1 MDTRMNKYDNKSFSR
16 VAKNEELYKEINDA
30 SLDNFSVRSNATVI
44 GNQDPEIDIEKIK
57 KILDTKY
64 NNAPKRKSIRIDIP
78 EEEEEV
84 DTEPT
89 KEYDLNVV
97 LEKAKD
103 ELPETYEEA
112 RAKKLRNT
120 QFDILNNLHIE
131 EVQEEE
137 EPSKAEEDLMELIN
151 TISINEKKISEITEK
166 LGQNARE
173 KAKEEVALEV
183 EEEDAFGMLDELKG
197 SGNTEVYESMT
208 EEIKKVE
215 EQDKS
220 EDLKEEPKKDNE
232 EEKKEN
238 TIVEKVKDE
247 TMDSS
252 FYTTSLFKKH
262 DFADDEDDTDKGL
275 NIVIK
280 ILIVLVIICFL
291 VGIFLFVRSLIME

>member
-1 MDTRMNKYDNKSFSR
+1 MGTRMNKYDNKSFSR
-16 VAKNEELYKEINDA
+16 VAKNEELYKEINEA

-84 DTEPT
+84 DSEPT

-131 EVQEEE
+131 ENQEEE

-166 LGQNARE
+166 LGQNAHE
-173 KAKEEVALEV
+173 DAKEEVAS
-183 EEEDAFGMLDELKG
+183 EEADAFDILDELKG
-197 SGNTEVYESMT
+197 SGNTEVYEGMT

-215 EQDKS
+215 EQDES
-220 EDLKEEPKKDNE
+220 EDLPEESKKDD
-232 EEKKEN
+232 EKKEEN

>member
-84 DTEPT
+84 DSEPT

-131 EVQEEE
+131 ENQEEE

-151 TISINEKKISEITEK
+151 TISINEKKISEISEK
-166 LGQNARE
+166 LGQNHEEIKEQVTPEE
-173 KAKEEVALEV
+173 KEN
-183 EEEDAFGMLDELKG
+183 DAFGILDELKG
-197 SGNTEVYESMT
+197 SDDTEVYESMT

-215 EQDKS
+215 EQDK
-220 EDLKEEPKKDNE
+220 LEETKKDDE

>member
-103 ELPETYEEA
+103 ELPETYEEKKK
-112 RAKKLRNT
+112 KKLRNT

-131 EVQEEE
+131 EDQEEE

-151 TISINEKKISEITEK
+151 TISINEKKISEISEK
-166 LGQNARE
+166 LGQNHEEIKEQVTPEE
-173 KAKEEVALEV
+173 KEN
-183 EEEDAFGMLDELKG
+183 DAFGILDELKG
-197 SGNTEVYESMT
+197 SDDTEVYESMT

-215 EQDKS
+215 EQDK
-220 EDLKEEPKKDNE
+220 LEETKKDDE

>member
-131 EVQEEE
+131 EDQEEE

-151 TISINEKKISEITEK
+151 TISINEKKISEISEK
-166 LGQNARE
+166 LGQNAHEEIKEQVTPEE
-173 KAKEEVALEV
+173 KEN
-183 EEEDAFGMLDELKG
+183 DAFGILDELKG
-197 SGNTEVYESMT
+197 SDDTEVYESMT
-208 EEIKKVE
+208 EKIKKVE
-215 EQDKS
+215 
-220 EDLKEEPKKDNE
+220 KKDKLE
-232 EEKKEN
+232 ETKKDDKKKKKEN

>member
-78 EEEEEV
+78 EEKEEV

-131 EVQEEE
+131 EDQEEE

-151 TISINEKKISEITEK
+151 TISINEKKISEISEK
-166 LGQNARE
+166 LGQNHEEIKEQVTPEE
-173 KAKEEVALEV
+173 KEN
-183 EEEDAFGMLDELKG
+183 DAFGILDELKG
-197 SGNTEVYESMT
+197 SDDTEVYESMT

-215 EQDKS
+215 EQDK
-220 EDLKEEPKKDNE
+220 LEETKKDDE

>member
-1 MDTRMNKYDNKSFSR
+1 MDTRMNKYDNKNFSR
-16 VAKNEELYKEINDA
+16 VAKNEELYKEINET

-44 GNQDPEIDIEKIK
+44 GNQDAEIDIEKIK

-78 EEEEEV
+78 EEEEI
-84 DTEPT
+84 DAEPT

-131 EVQEEE
+131 EETENE
-137 EPSKAEEDLMELIN
+137 EPNKAEEDLMELIN

-166 LGQNARE
+166 LE
-173 KAKEEVALEV
+173 KNNKEETTEPVV
-183 EEEDAFGMLDELKG
+183 EENDTFGILDELKG
-197 SGNTEVYESMT
+197 SENTEVYEGMT
-208 EEIKKVE
+208 EEIKKAE
-215 EQDKS
+215 EQT
-220 EDLKEEPKKDNE
+220 ENIKENKE
-232 EEKKEN
+232 EN
-238 TIVEKVKDE
+238 TIVEEIKDD

-252 FYTTSLFKKH
+252 FYTTSLFSKN
-262 DFADDEDDTDKGL
+262 DFAEEDDTDKGL

>member
-16 VAKNEELYKEINDA
+16 VAKNEELYKEINEA

-84 DTEPT
+84 DSEPT

-120 QFDILNNLHIE
+120 QFDILSNLHIDE
-131 EVQEEE
+131 QHEEE

-166 LGQNARE
+166 LGQNAHE
-173 KAKEEVALEV
+173 EAK
-183 EEEDAFGMLDELKG
+183 EDAFDILDELKG
-197 SGNTEVYESMT
+197 SDNTEVYEGMT

-215 EQDKS
+215 EKNES
-220 EDLKEEPKKDNE
+220 ENLVEETT
-232 EEKKEN
+232 EEKKDVKEEKEEN
-238 TIVEKVKDE
+238 TIVEKVKDD

-252 FYTTSLFKKH
+252 FYTTSLFKKN
-262 DFADDEDDTDKGL
+262 DFAEDEDDTDKGL

>member
-1 MDTRMNKYDNKSFSR
+1 MNKYDNKSFSR

-131 EVQEEE
+131 EDQEEE

-151 TISINEKKISEITEK
+151 TISINEKKISEISEK
-166 LGQNARE
+166 LGQNHEEIKEQVTPEE
-173 KAKEEVALEV
+173 KEN
-183 EEEDAFGMLDELKG
+183 DAFGILDELKG
-197 SGNTEVYESMT
+197 SDDTEVYESMT

-215 EQDKS
+215 EQDK
-220 EDLKEEPKKDNE
+220 LEETKKDDE

>member
-84 DTEPT
+84 DSEPT

-97 LEKAKD
+97 LKKAKD

-131 EVQEEE
+131 ENQEEE

-151 TISINEKKISEITEK
+151 TISINEKKISEISEK
-166 LGQNARE
+166 LGQNAHE
-173 KAKEEVALEV
+173 EAK
-183 EEEDAFGMLDELKG
+183 EDAFDILDELKG
-197 SGNTEVYESMT
+197 SDNTEVYEGMT

-215 EQDKS
+215 EQDES
-220 EDLKEEPKKDNE
+220 EDLPEESKKDD
-232 EEKKEN
+232 EKKEEN

>member
-131 EVQEEE
+131 ENQEEE

-173 KAKEEVALEV
+173 EIKEQVTP
-183 EEEDAFGMLDELKG
+183 EEKENDAFGILDELKG
-197 SGNTEVYESMT
+197 SDDTEVYESMT

-215 EQDKS
+215 EQDK
-220 EDLKEEPKKDNE
+220 LEETKKDDE

-252 FYTTSLFKKH
+252 FYTTSLFKKN

>member
-1 MDTRMNKYDNKSFSR
+1 MDTRMNKYDNKNFSR
-16 VAKNEELYKEINDA
+16 VAKNEELYKEINET

-44 GNQDPEIDIEKIK
+44 GNQDAEIDIEKIK

-78 EEEEEV
+78 EEEEI
-84 DTEPT
+84 DAEPT

-131 EVQEEE
+131 EETENE
-137 EPSKAEEDLMELIN
+137 EPNKAEEDLMELIN

-166 LGQNARE
+166 LE
-173 KAKEEVALEV
+173 KNNKEETTEPVV
-183 EEEDAFGMLDELKG
+183 EENDTFGILDELKG
-197 SGNTEVYESMT
+197 SENTEVYEGMT
-208 EEIKKVE
+208 EEIKKAE
-215 EQDKS
+215 EQTENANDDK
-220 EDLKEEPKKDNE
+220 E
-232 EEKKEN
+232 EN
-238 TIVEKVKDE
+238 TIVEEIKDD

-252 FYTTSLFKKH
+252 FYTTSLFSKN
-262 DFADDEDDTDKGL
+262 DFAEEDDTDKGL

>member
-131 EVQEEE
+131 ENQEEE

-151 TISINEKKISEITEK
+151 TISINEKKISEISEK
-166 LGQNARE
+166 LEQNAHE
-173 KAKEEVALEV
+173 EAKEEMTS
-183 EEEDAFGMLDELKG
+183 EEENDAFGILDELKG
-197 SGNTEVYESMT
+197 SDDTEVYESMT

-215 EQDKS
+215 EQDK
-220 EDLKEEPKKDNE
+220 LEETKKDDE

>member
-131 EVQEEE
+131 EPHEEE

-166 LGQNARE
+166 LKNDD
-173 KAKEEVALEV
+173 KKEIKEQVIY
-183 EEEDAFGMLDELKG
+183 EEDNVEDAFGILDELKG
-197 SGNTEVYESMT
+197 SDNTEVYEGMT
-208 EEIKKVE
+208 EEIQKIE
-215 EQDKS
+215 EEENNK
-220 EDLKEEPKKDNE
+220 DLKEEKE
-232 EEKKEN
+232 ESQEENKIKE
-238 TIVEKVKDE
+238 VKEE
-247 TMDSS
+247 TMDNS
-252 FYTTSLFKKH
+252 FYTTSLFSKK
-262 DFADDEDDTDKGL
+262 DFSDDEDDTDKGL

>member
-131 EVQEEE
+131 EDQEEE

-173 KAKEEVALEV
+173 EIKEQVTP
-183 EEEDAFGMLDELKG
+183 EEKENDAFGILDELKG
-197 SGNTEVYESMT
+197 SDDTEVYESMT

-215 EQDKS
+215 EQDK
-220 EDLKEEPKKDNE
+220 LEETKKDDE

>member
-1 MDTRMNKYDNKSFSR
+1 MDTRMNKYDNKNFSR
-16 VAKNEELYKEINDA
+16 VAKNEELYKEINET

-44 GNQDPEIDIEKIK
+44 GNQDAEIDIEKIK

-78 EEEEEV
+78 EEEEI
-84 DTEPT
+84 DAEPT

-131 EVQEEE
+131 EETENE
-137 EPSKAEEDLMELIN
+137 EPNKAEEDLMELIN

-166 LGQNARE
+166 LE
-173 KAKEEVALEV
+173 KNNKEETTEPVV
-183 EEEDAFGMLDELKG
+183 EEDDDTFGILDELKG
-197 SGNTEVYESMT
+197 SENTEVYEGMT
-208 EEIKKVE
+208 EEIKKAE
-215 EQDKS
+215 EQTENANDDK
-220 EDLKEEPKKDNE
+220 E
-232 EEKKEN
+232 EN
-238 TIVEKVKDE
+238 TIVEEIKDD

-252 FYTTSLFKKH
+252 FYTTSLFSKN
-262 DFADDEDDTDKGL
+262 DFAEEDDTDKGL

-280 ILIVLVIICFL
+280 ILIVLVILCFL

>member
-151 TISINEKKISEITEK
+151 TISINEKKISEISEK
-166 LGQNARE
+166 LGQNHEEIKEQVTPEE
-173 KAKEEVALEV
+173 KEN
-183 EEEDAFGMLDELKG
+183 DAFGILDELKG
-197 SGNTEVYESMT
+197 SDDTEVYESMT

-215 EQDKS
+215 EQDK
-220 EDLKEEPKKDNE
+220 LEETKKDDE

>member
-84 DTEPT
+84 DSEPT

-97 LEKAKD
+97 LKKAKD

-131 EVQEEE
+131 EPHEEE

-166 LGQNARE
+166 LGQNAHE
-173 KAKEEVALEV
+173 DAKEEVAS
-183 EEEDAFGMLDELKG
+183 EEADAFDILDELKG
-197 SGNTEVYESMT
+197 SGNTEVYEGMT
-208 EEIKKVE
+208 EEIKKIE
-215 EQDKS
+215 EQDES
-220 EDLKEEPKKDNE
+220 EDLPEESKKDD
-232 EEKKEN
+232 EKKEEN

-252 FYTTSLFKKH
+252 FYTTSLFKKN

-275 NIVIK
+275 NIIIK

>member
-131 EVQEEE
+131 EDQEEE

-151 TISINEKKISEITEK
+151 TISINEKKISEISEK
-166 LGQNARE
+166 LGQNHEEIKEQVTPEE
-173 KAKEEVALEV
+173 KEN
-183 EEEDAFGMLDELKG
+183 DAFGILDELKG
-197 SGNTEVYESMT
+197 SDDTEVYESMT

-215 EQDKS
+215 EQDKL
-220 EDLKEEPKKDNE
+220 EKTKKDDE

>member
-131 EVQEEE
+131 ENQEEE

-151 TISINEKKISEITEK
+151 TISINEKKISEISEK
-166 LGQNARE
+166 LGQNAHE
-173 KAKEEVALEV
+173 EAKEEMTS
-183 EEEDAFGMLDELKG
+183 EEENDAFGILDELKG
-197 SGNTEVYESMT
+197 SDDTEVYESMT

-215 EQDKS
+215 EQDK
-220 EDLKEEPKKDNE
+220 LEETKKDDE

>member
-131 EVQEEE
+131 ADQEEE

-151 TISINEKKISEITEK
+151 TISINEKKISEISEK
-166 LGQNARE
+166 LGQNHEEIKEQVTPEE
-173 KAKEEVALEV
+173 KEN
-183 EEEDAFGMLDELKG
+183 DAFGILDELKG
-197 SGNTEVYESMT
+197 SDDTEVYESMT

-215 EQDKS
+215 EQDK
-220 EDLKEEPKKDNE
+220 LEETKKDDE

>member
-131 EVQEEE
+131 EDQEEE

-151 TISINEKKISEITEK
+151 TISINEKKISEISEK
-166 LGQNARE
+166 LGQHAHE
-173 KAKEEVALEV
+173 EVKEEMTS
-183 EEEDAFGMLDELKG
+183 EEEGDAFGIFDELKG
-197 SGNTEVYESMT
+197 SGNTEVYEGMT

-215 EQDKS
+215 VQDKS
-220 EDLKEEPKKDNE
+220 EDLQEEPKKDNE
-232 EEKKEN
+232 EEKEEN

>member
-131 EVQEEE
+131 EDQEEE

-151 TISINEKKISEITEK
+151 TISINEKKISEISEK
-166 LGQNARE
+166 LGQNAHEEIKEQVTPEE
-173 KAKEEVALEV
+173 KEN
-183 EEEDAFGMLDELKG
+183 DAFGILDELKG
-197 SGNTEVYESMT
+197 SDDTEVYESMT

-215 EQDKS
+215 EQDK
-220 EDLKEEPKKDNE
+220 LEETKKDDE

>member
-131 EVQEEE
+131 ENQEEE

-151 TISINEKKISEITEK
+151 TISINEKKISEISEK
-166 LGQNARE
+166 LGQNHEEIKEQVTPEE
-173 KAKEEVALEV
+173 KEN
-183 EEEDAFGMLDELKG
+183 DAFGILDELKG
-197 SGNTEVYESMT
+197 SDDTEVYESMT

-215 EQDKS
+215 EQDK
-220 EDLKEEPKKDNE
+220 LEETKKDDE

>member
-131 EVQEEE
+131 ENQEEE

-151 TISINEKKISEITEK
+151 TISINEKKISEISEK
-166 LGQNARE
+166 LGQNAHEEIKEQVTPEE
-173 KAKEEVALEV
+173 KEN
-183 EEEDAFGMLDELKG
+183 DAFGILDELKG
-197 SGNTEVYESMT
+197 SDDTEVYESMT

-215 EQDKS
+215 EQDK
-220 EDLKEEPKKDNE
+220 LEETKKDDE
-232 EEKKEN
+232 KEKKEN

>member
-84 DTEPT
+84 DSEPT

-97 LEKAKD
+97 LKKAKD

-131 EVQEEE
+131 EPHEEE

-166 LGQNARE
+166 LGQNAHE
-173 KAKEEVALEV
+173 DAKEEVAS
-183 EEEDAFGMLDELKG
+183 EEADAFDILDELKG
-197 SGNTEVYESMT
+197 SGNTEVYEGMT

-215 EQDKS
+215 EQDES
-220 EDLKEEPKKDNE
+220 EDLPEESKKDD
-232 EEKKEN
+232 EKKEEN

-252 FYTTSLFKKH
+252 FYTTSLFKKN

>member
-131 EVQEEE
+131 EDQEEE

-151 TISINEKKISEITEK
+151 TISINEKKISEISEK
-166 LGQNARE
+166 LGQNHEEIKEQVTPEE
-173 KAKEEVALEV
+173 KEN
-183 EEEDAFGMLDELKG
+183 DAFGILDELKG
-197 SGNTEVYESMT
+197 SDDTEVYESMT

-215 EQDKS
+215 EQDK
-220 EDLKEEPKKDNE
+220 LEETKKDDE

>member
-131 EVQEEE
+131 EDQEEE

-151 TISINEKKISEITEK
+151 TISINEKKISEISEK
-166 LGQNARE
+166 LGQNHEEIKEQVTPEE
-173 KAKEEVALEV
+173 KEN
-183 EEEDAFGMLDELKG
+183 DAFGILDELKG
-197 SGNTEVYESMT
+197 SDDTEVYESMT

-215 EQDKS
+215 EQDK
-220 EDLKEEPKKDNE
+220 LEETKKDAE

-252 FYTTSLFKKH
+252 FYTTSLFKKN

>member
-16 VAKNEELYKEINDA
+16 VAKNKELYNEINETA
-30 SLDNFSVRSNATVI
+30 LDNFSVRSNATVI
-44 GNQDPEIDIEKIK
+44 GNQDSEIDIEKIK

-64 NNAPKRKSIRIDIP
+64 NNAPKRKSIRIDVLQD
-78 EEEEEV
+78 EEEV
-84 DTEPT
+84 DSEPT

-120 QFDILNNLHIE
+120 QFDILSNLHIE
-131 EVQEEE
+131 EETEKE

-151 TISINEKKISEITEK
+151 TISINEKKIGEITEK
-166 LGQNARE
+166 LE
-173 KAKEEVALEV
+173 KNNKEDKTEQSVI
-183 EEEDAFGMLDELKG
+183 EDDGFGILDELKG
-197 SGNTEVYESMT
+197 SENTEVYEGMT
-208 EEIKKVE
+208 EEIKKAE
-215 EQDKS
+215 EQDKL
-220 EDLKEEPKKDNE
+220 DKLTEEVINE
-232 EEKKEN
+232 EKGKN
-238 TIVEKVKDE
+238 TIVEKVKDD
-247 TMDSS
+247 TMDNS
-252 FYTTSLFKKH
+252 FYTNSLFNKK
-262 DFADDEDDTDKGL
+262 DFAEEDDTDKGL

>member
-30 SLDNFSVRSNATVI
+30 SLDNFSVRNNATVI

-131 EVQEEE
+131 EDQEEE

-151 TISINEKKISEITEK
+151 TISINEKKISEISEK
-166 LGQNARE
+166 LGQNHEEIKEQVTPEE
-173 KAKEEVALEV
+173 KEN
-183 EEEDAFGMLDELKG
+183 DAFGILDELKG
-197 SGNTEVYESMT
+197 SDDTEVYESMT

-215 EQDKS
+215 EQDK
-220 EDLKEEPKKDNE
+220 LEETKKDDE

>member
-16 VAKNEELYKEINDA
+16 VAKNEELYKEINET

-44 GNQDPEIDIEKIK
+44 GNQDAEIDIEKIK

-78 EEEEEV
+78 EEEEI
-84 DTEPT
+84 DAEPT

-131 EVQEEE
+131 EETENE
-137 EPSKAEEDLMELIN
+137 EPNKAEEDLMELIN

-166 LGQNARE
+166 LE
-173 KAKEEVALEV
+173 KNNKEETTEPVV
-183 EEEDAFGMLDELKG
+183 EEDDDTFGILDELKG
-197 SGNTEVYESMT
+197 SENTEVYEGMT
-208 EEIKKVE
+208 EEIKKAE
-215 EQDKS
+215 KQTENI
-220 EDLKEEPKKDNE
+220 KENKE
-232 EEKKEN
+232 EN
-238 TIVEKVKDE
+238 TIVEEIKDD

-252 FYTTSLFKKH
+252 FYTTSLFSKN
-262 DFADDEDDTDKGL
+262 DFAEEDDTDKGL